1 MTEAKRYIVK
11 ESRSS
16 GDWLVIDTKRARA
29 VVISPSWTDANE
41 QAEKRNRLV
50 PA

>member
-1 MTEAKRYIVK
+1 MAEAKRYIVK
-11 ESRSS
+11 ESRS

-29 VVISPSWTDANE
+29 VVITPTWTDASE

-50 PA
+50 AA